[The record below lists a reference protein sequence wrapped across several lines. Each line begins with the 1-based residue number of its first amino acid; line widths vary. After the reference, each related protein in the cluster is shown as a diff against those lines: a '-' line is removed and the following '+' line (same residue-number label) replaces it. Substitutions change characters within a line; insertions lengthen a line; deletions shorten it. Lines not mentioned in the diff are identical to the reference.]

1 MHGRNMPLPGAHA
14 LVRAS
19 YLITNIERRVERG
32 ELSSDDA
39 KELLQELSALLA
51 RIGGT
56 RPDDSRE
63 DAEV

>member
-1 MHGRNMPLPGAHA
+1 MPLHGAHA

-32 ELSSDDA
+32 EISSDDA

-56 RPDDSRE
+56 RIEASRDDG
-63 DAEV
+63 DG

>member
-1 MHGRNMPLPGAHA
+1 
-14 LVRAS
+14 VRAS

-32 ELSSDDA
+32 EISSDDA

-56 RPDDSRE
+56 RIEASRDDG
-63 DAEV
+63 DG